1 VREWHGHAHGN
12 LLGRPEI
19 EAVEQWLSCI
29 AAYADTQDSPA
40 PSRTPLLNLR
50 VLLLYM
56 QDSTCIAFDLMS
68 VNLADLPVL
77 PSLLPALRLLF
88 EKESEEPEEQEP
100 AAGGVEAGCPS

>member
-1 VREWHGHAHGN
+1 
-12 LLGRPEI
+12 
-19 EAVEQWLSCI
+19 
-29 AAYADTQDSPA
+29 
-40 PSRTPLLNLR
+40 
-50 VLLLYM
+50 M